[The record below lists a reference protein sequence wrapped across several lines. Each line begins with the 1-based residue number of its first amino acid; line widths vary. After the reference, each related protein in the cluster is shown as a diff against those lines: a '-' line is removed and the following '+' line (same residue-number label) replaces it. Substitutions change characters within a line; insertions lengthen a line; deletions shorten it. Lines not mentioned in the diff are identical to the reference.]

1 MGFPRERRGVK
12 VATEYKYGGAGF
24 LSGLI
29 IGGVIGAAIG
39 VGVVMVIRDR
49 ERVEEL
55 GGKASKM
62 AGVIKD
68 EVFAGS
74 KEIIKHAIDEGKE
87 AVHKTRSGIEERR
100 REKSEE

>member
-1 MGFPRERRGVK
+1 MT
-12 VATEYKYGGAGF
+12 TEYKYGGAGF

-39 VGVVMVIRDR
+39 VGIVIVMRDR
-49 ERVEEL
+49 ETVEEV
-55 GGKASKM
+55 GSKASKI

-68 EVFAGS
+68 EVFTDG

-87 AVHKTRSGIEERR
+87 AAHKTRSEIEERL

>member
-1 MGFPRERRGVK
+1 MGFLRERRDAK

-39 VGVVMVIRDR
+39 VGVIMVMRDR
-49 ERVEEL
+49 ERVQEV
-55 GGKASKM
+55 GGKASKI
-62 AGVIKD
+62 ASVLKD
-68 EVFAGS
+68 EVFTGG

-87 AVHKTRSGIEERR
+87 AAHKTRSEIEERL

>member
-1 MGFPRERRGVK
+1 
-12 VATEYKYGGAGF
+12 VAKEYKYGGAGF

-39 VGVVMVIRDR
+39 VGIVIVTRDR
-49 ERVEEL
+49 ERVQKV
-55 GGKASKM
+55 GSKASKI

-68 EVFAGS
+68 EVFTGG
-74 KEIIKHAIDEGKE
+74 KEIIKHAIGEGKE
-87 AVHKTRSGIEERR
+87 AAHKTRSEIEERL